1 MAHCR
6 QLHLKGRQSS
16 ATHHCGAAQGKG
28 SRCCCPPQTRK
39 SPASGTCRG
48 LLRGERKEMGGWGGV
63 AVSMHYFQIT
73 DERIYQSM
81 LLNDKVCL

>member
-1 MAHCR
+1 MVHCR
-6 QLHLKGRQSS
+6 QFHLKGRQSS
-16 ATHHCGAAQGKG
+16 ATHHCGAAQEKG

-39 SPASGTCRG
+39 SPPASGTCRG

-73 DERIYQSM
+73 EARI
-81 LLNDKVCL
+81 